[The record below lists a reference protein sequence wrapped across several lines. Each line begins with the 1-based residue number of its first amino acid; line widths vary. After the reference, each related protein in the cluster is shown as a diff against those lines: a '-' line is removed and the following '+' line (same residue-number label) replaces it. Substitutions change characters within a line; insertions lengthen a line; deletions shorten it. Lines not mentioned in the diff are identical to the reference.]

1 MLAVCPRYFKPYLTS
16 RLTTAP
22 FIVTFPISSHP
33 AITVPCSH
41 PSGLVTRDLT
51 VWYAAPV
58 NQQKDTIPR
67 LQQLVRHMRDQL
79 IGLRDG
85 ATFEEVRLRYIAT
98 VDKLVAEGLGRRTV
112 SRVDDREA
120 YWSPAADILQEC
132 IRLGFVHHRRLPS
145 ARRYLEGYRNKQF
158 ELTPTGQ
165 EVADSAQNDLGI
177 FYDRLASAVI
187 QAHPYFKH
195 FLVSLSEA
203 PLVCPEV
210 SEGDVEAGRR
220 QEKGTDH
227 WARLASER
235 LNAGPSSQTASLEAV
250 RQEMGVVVRR
260 RFGNKP
266 LKKPPSKALSEALND
281 AFATVS
287 LRARGLPMGAT
298 ELKMLR
304 AWGSQLRL
312 IDQSR
317 HIPDFEGSNVLWL
330 AAELDESA
338 PDLNSKRRSIS
349 ERGAAV
355 ASAVVAA
362 YRNQASS
369 DESTLAAPYIPI
381 YKVRAEAAF
390 KCRVTRA
397 LVDIV
402 LEQLANGEYSELGVQ
417 VWLHLGRG
425 DQPPPSEPVYR
436 RGGSRRY
443 EITMTNKKG
452 DR

>member
-1 MLAVCPRYFKPYLTS
+1 MYDSLF
-16 RLTTAP
+16 
-22 FIVTFPISSHP
+22 F
-33 AITVPCSH
+33 
-41 PSGLVTRDLT
+41 
-51 VWYAAPV
+51 V
-58 NQQKDTIPR
+58 NQQQKDTIPR
-67 LQQLVRHMRDQL
+67 LQQLVSHMREQL
-79 IGLRDG
+79 IGLREG
-85 ATFEEVRLRYIAT
+85 ATFEEVRLRYIGT
-98 VDKLVAEGLGRRTV
+98 VDKLVAQGLGRRTA

-132 IRLGFVHHRRLPS
+132 IRLDFVHHRPLPS
-145 ARRYLEGYRNKQF
+145 ARRYLDAYREKRF
-158 ELTPTGQ
+158 ELTATGH
-165 EVADSAQNDLGI
+165 ELAELAQNDLSR

-187 QAHPYFKH
+187 QTHPYFKQ
-195 FLVSLSEA
+195 FLLLLSEA
-203 PLVCPEV
+203 PLICPEV

-220 QEKGTDH
+220 QGKDTHH
-227 WARLASER
+227 WAKLASDR
-235 LNAGPSSQTASLEAV
+235 INAGYETVLVSVDSVT
-250 RQEMGVVVRR
+250 QEMGVFVRR

-266 LKKPPSKALSEALND
+266 LQKPPSKALSEALND
-281 AFATVS
+281 SFATVS
-287 LRARGLPMGAT
+287 LRARGLPIGAT

-330 AAELDESA
+330 AAELDKFE
-338 PDLNSKRRSIS
+338 PDLNTKRRSLN
-349 ERGAAV
+349 EHGVAV
-355 ASAVVAA
+355 ARAVVAA
-362 YRNQASS
+362 YRNQTSS
-369 DESTLAAPYIPI
+369 DESSLAAPYIPI

-402 LEQLANGEYSELGVQ
+402 LEELANGKHTELGVQ

-443 EITMTNKKG
+443 EITMTNRKELSK
-452 DR
+452 